1 MHMLKVPS
9 ALVIALFVAASS
21 EPANAVDVE
30 YTLTFAE
37 TGRDRANGT
46 GTLIVNEPTPINSFS
61 ENSYGDLVSL
71 TANIGGRALYFCS
84 VLRGCR
90 SRGRIKRSTA
100 SRVHL
105 HLVWWDRMVCLEP
118 WCLADSAFGLSMP
131 ADLILTWG
139 ASPWVRVSFKGCPPR
154 KAYECLLAGKSTSPE
169 IHDGHRELSCEGIL
183 SAHQSHE
190 EKMKISIVVFS
201 CLLTQWWLKPRP

>member
-1 MHMLKVPS
+1 MS
-9 ALVIALFVAASS
+9 IW
-21 EPANAVDVE
+21 
-30 YTLTFAE
+30 
-37 TGRDRANGT
+37 
-46 GTLIVNEPTPINSFS
+46 
-61 ENSYGDLVSL
+61 
-71 TANIGGRALYFCS
+71 
-84 VLRGCR
+84 
-90 SRGRIKRSTA
+90 GRIKRSTA

-105 HLVWWDRMVCLEP
+105 HLMWWDRMVCLEP

-139 ASPWVRVSFKGCPPR
+139 ASPSVRVSFRGCPPR

-201 CLLTQWWLKPRP
+201 CLLTAMVAQDASAALKIMHFPPCPEGVVDKKTCECRVFMSTRFHICHPGQYCLRNAFHGMCW